1 MDCKIFVGNVPFE
14 CTNVEFRECF
24 KNIKG
29 YVTADLINMRG
40 FGFVVL
46 DNKFLRDSILDN
58 NNFFIK
64 NRKLRLSLYDN
75 QQKDL
80 TERSSYIKLENI
92 SQNMSRDDICNEFK
106 NFCQVGKC
114 FIDTNRVT
122 GEKLSTGLV
131 EIFDV
136 EVLHHLLS
144 LGSILMPDKSE
155 IILKPFSNNQNLYKK
170 KQSLSKEEYFQIYN
184 AGRNA
189 GLIEGTKLKMNL
201 E

>member
-1 MDCKIFVGNVPFE
+1 MDCKIFVGNVPFD
-14 CTNVEFRECF
+14 CTNIEFRDCF
-24 KNIKG
+24 KNITG
-29 YVTADLINMRG
+29 YVTADLISMRG

-46 DNKFLRDSILDN
+46 ENKTLRDFILTN

-64 NRKLRLSLYDN
+64 NRKLRLSPYDN
-75 QQKDL
+75 QTKDS
-80 TERSSYIKLENI
+80 TEKSSYIKLENI
-92 SQNMSRDDICNEFK
+92 SQNISRDDISNEFS
-106 NFCQVGKC
+106 NFCRVGKC

-122 GEKLSTGLV
+122 GEKMSTGLV

-155 IILKPFSNNQNLYKK
+155 VLLKPFSNNQNIHKK
-170 KQSLSKEEYFQIYN
+170 KLSISKEEYFQIYN

-189 GLIEGTKLKMNL
+189 GLIEGTKLKANL